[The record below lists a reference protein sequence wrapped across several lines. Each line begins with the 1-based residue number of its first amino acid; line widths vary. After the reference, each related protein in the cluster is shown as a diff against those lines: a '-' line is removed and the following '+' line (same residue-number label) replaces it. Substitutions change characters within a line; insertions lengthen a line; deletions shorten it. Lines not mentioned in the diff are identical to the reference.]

1 MISRVLRARAMA
13 DSARIR
19 VDVAYALP
27 DRQWLQ
33 RVDVPAGC
41 VVADAIALSGIAT
54 QVAGVVVTDQN
65 VGVFSRP
72 VTLATVLNDGDRVEI
87 YRPLTRD
94 PKDTRRLRAGKQ
106 KRK

>member
-1 MISRVLRARAMA
+1 MISRGLRARPMIEPAH
-13 DSARIR
+13 IE
-19 VDVAYALP
+19 VEVAYALP

-33 RVDVPAGC
+33 RVRVRAGC
-41 VVADAIALSGIAT
+41 LVGEAIGLSGFTSEFAVVAVS
-54 QVAGVVVTDQN
+54 DQN

-94 PKDTRRLRAGKQ
+94 PKDTRRLRAGRQ
-106 KRK
+106 RRK

>member
-1 MISRVLRARAMA
+1 MA
-13 DSARIR
+13 DTDFI
-19 VDVAYALP
+19 DVEVAFALP
-27 DRQWLQ
+27 DRQWVKRF
-33 RVDVPAGC
+33 RVRAGC
-41 VVADAIALSGIAT
+41 AVGEAIEMSGIAV
-54 QVAGVVVTDQN
+54 QLGGVLVTDHN

-106 KRK
+106 KKK